1 MPAFFRML
9 EGTCWTSPV
18 QHLAVPS
25 ACCGA
30 GLHFLIS
37 HLRAFCTMLQGLA
50 LPSLSKQGQM
60 PAFFRM
66 LEGNML
72 DEPLFSIWLSPDPT
86 TEPAG
91 KIMFGGHNP
100 QRFVGDLVD
109 LPVISKK

>member
-1 MPAFFRML
+1 M
-9 EGTCWTSPV
+9 
-18 QHLAVPS
+18 
-25 ACCGA
+25 
-30 GLHFLIS
+30 
-37 HLRAFCTMLQGLA
+37 QGLA

-100 QRFVGDLVD
+100 QRYVGDLVD
-109 LPVISKK
+109 LPVISKKWVNPTNNYLWQEGSSSQHAMRSMCAV

>member
-1 MPAFFRML
+1 MVETLNPNL
-9 EGTCWTSPV
+9 PV
-18 QHLAVPS
+18 V
-25 ACCGA
+25 
-30 GLHFLIS
+30 
-37 HLRAFCTMLQGLA
+37 QGLA

-66 LEGNML
+66 LEANML

-100 QRFVGDLVD
+100 QRYIGDLVD
-109 LPVISKK
+109 LPVVSRK

>member
-1 MPAFFRML
+1 ML
-9 EGTCWTSPV
+9 ASIPDGGMRC
-18 QHLAVPS
+18 
-25 ACCGA
+25 
-30 GLHFLIS
+30 
-37 HLRAFCTMLQGLA
+37 LQGLA
-50 LPSLSKQGQM
+50 LPALSKQGQM

-100 QRFVGDLVD
+100 QRYIGDLVD
-109 LPVISKK
+109 LPVVSRK